1 MPGPWP
7 DLYSLHSLAKDIK
20 SVLFSYYNI
29 LQIISLNHFV
39 QRKPLM
45 SKEWSNGRMYIA
57 HGNDH
62 LRKKNFKQ
70 IYLNTAIPYTTQPP
84 PKVQIGNSLMHIK
97 LVPTLFLTLLLS
109 STKPAVDFK
118 QY

>member
-62 LRKKNFKQ
+62 LCKKKLQANLSEYCNPLHYTASAKGTNWKFTNAYKTCSYAIFDITFKF
-70 IYLNTAIPYTTQPP
+70 NKT
-84 PKVQIGNSLMHIK
+84 SRR
-97 LVPTLFLTLLLS
+97 F
-109 STKPAVDFK
+109 
-118 QY
+118 